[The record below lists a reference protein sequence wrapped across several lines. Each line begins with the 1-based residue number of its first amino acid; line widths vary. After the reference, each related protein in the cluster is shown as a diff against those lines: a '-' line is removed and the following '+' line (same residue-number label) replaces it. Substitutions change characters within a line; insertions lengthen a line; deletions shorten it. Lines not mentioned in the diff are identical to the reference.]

1 MHSVNQRLAHHVEAQ
16 IDLFQGEFAFVA
28 LSAARG
34 NVVENELACLESK
47 SILRDV
53 QITYLGPLEY

>member
-1 MHSVNQRLAHHVEAQ
+1 MYSVNQRLAHHVEAQ
-16 IDLFQGEFAFVA
+16 IYMFQGELAFVT
-28 LSAARG
+28 LSATRG
-34 NVVENELACLESK
+34 NVIENELACLESE